1 MNIGKATITIKER
14 QADLSKLIENAA
26 KKHLKSIGAKV
37 SKAIEKEVKEI
48 VYKAIYNCEELK
60 DLRSG
65 SLRGELGLTKSQATN
80 ASTSIAEAVSKS
92 IFVEAE
98 RGSGRSA
105 GKVLLK
111 IQPTDYANVLS
122 ETTYSSFYS
131 FSRKKKRSKKTEIAW
146 LKWLLFRGDAV
157 IIKGFTFVA
166 ESGEGRSGLG
176 DMERGGSWRID
187 PAYSGTKNDNFIT
200 RALQRGSASEKIVK
214 IIERIF
220 KQNW

>member
-1 MNIGKATITIKER
+1 MTIGKATITIKER

-26 KKHLKSIGAKV
+26 KKHLKSIGTKV
-37 SKAIEKEVKEI
+37 SNAIGKEVKQI

-65 SLRGELGLTKSQATN
+65 LLRGELGLTKSQATN
-80 ASTSIAEAVSKS
+80 ASTSIAEAVSNS

-98 RGSGRSA
+98 RGSGRNA

-111 IQPTDYANVLS
+111 IQPTDYNNVLS
-122 ETTYSSFYS
+122 ETAYSSIYS
-131 FSRKKKRSKKTEIAW
+131 YSRKKKRARKSEIAW
-146 LKWLLFRGDAV
+146 LRWLLFRGDAV
-157 IIKGFTFVA
+157 IVKGFTFVA